1 MIMVKQEIT
10 SIQVT
15 KEFKKY
21 LKKEAK
27 EKDETYENILRRKL
41 GLRLVNVRE

>member
-1 MIMVKQEIT
+1 MQMEIT

-41 GLRLVNVRE
+41 GLKRIGNVSE